1 MSGACVPA
9 GKLFDLP
16 RDSISNLYEVLRHE
30 EGGAP
35 RRTARSD
42 ASADGFPLAVHDAMN
57 LEIR

>member
-1 MSGACVPA
+1 VRPGR
-9 GKLFDLP
+9 KTLRLP